1 MTAVSREASL
11 RWYAI
16 HTHAKQEQRAES
28 NLLAW
33 NVEAFTPRCLGR
45 RRQQFRPQ
53 PSFFVKP
60 LFPGYIFARFNA
72 HAMLHKVRFT
82 RGVRAV
88 ISVGDEPAPI
98 EDVMI
103 DIIRSKMD
111 KDGLVRLEDNLREGD
126 EVMVHGGHF
135 SGFVGVFERRLKDAE
150 RVMILLKTINSQVR
164 VIVAADDITKFTEK
178 REPRKKFEKGVCD
191 KR

>member
-16 HTHAKQEQRAES
+16 HTHARQEQRAES

-45 RRQQFRPQ
+45 RRQEFRPR

-72 HAMLHKVRFT
+72 PTMLHKVRFT
-82 RGVRAV
+82 RGVRGV

-98 EDVMI
+98 EDEMI
-103 DIIRSKMD
+103 SIIKSKMG
-111 KDGLVRLEDNLREGD
+111 KDGLVRLEDDFREGD
-126 EVMVHGGHF
+126 EVLVRGGHF
-135 SGFVGVFERRLKDAE
+135 SGFVGVFERKLRDSE
-150 RVMILLKTINSQVR
+150 RVMILLKTISSQVR
-164 VIVAADDITKFTEK
+164 IIVADDDIAKVAEK
-178 REPRKKFEKGVCD
+178 R
-191 KR
+191 